1 MCTAA
6 LHTLHAPPTCGV
18 RVLCVCNA
26 PAVRLH
32 CHQARFG
39 RSVLSARLTKDTKF
53 DVTKR
58 SMQTNL
64 ASRDAAGTTV
74 YARYN
79 VQLESDAVAAEVAA
93 QMRACLPSE

>member
-1 MCTAA
+1 MRA
-6 LHTLHAPPTCGV
+6 
-18 RVLCVCNA
+18 LCVCDA
-26 PAVRLH
+26 SAVRPN

-39 RSVLSARLTKDTKF
+39 RSVLSARLTKGTKF

>member
-1 MCTAA
+1 M
-6 LHTLHAPPTCGV
+6 
-18 RVLCVCNA
+18 
-26 PAVRLH
+26 RLY

-39 RSVLSARLTKDTKF
+39 RSVLSARLIKDTKF
-53 DVTKR
+53 DVSKR

-79 VQLESDAVAAEVAA
+79 VQLESDAVAVEVAA

>member
-1 MCTAA
+1 
-6 LHTLHAPPTCGV
+6 
-18 RVLCVCNA
+18 
-26 PAVRLH
+26 
-32 CHQARFG
+32 
-39 RSVLSARLTKDTKF
+39 LTKGTKF

-79 VQLESDAVAAEVAA
+79 VLLESDAVAAEVAA